1 MSEMVKAAG
10 KVEVDM
16 ITDLLNL
23 IIVGVI
29 PAE

>member
-1 MSEMVKAAG
+1 MSEMVEAAG
-10 KVEVDM
+10 KAEVDM